1 MAPQA
6 LNGETLLDRS
16 QRILGVSLDQSEAEK
31 TSECELLLWR
41 DGNTAAANLLPGTRK
56 SNVSPGRRREQVAQ
70 AQR

>member
-31 TSECELLLWR
+31 TSKPFLFLLHTRCPRLIKR
-41 DGNTAAANLLPGTRK
+41 KQGRGRAMCLLAAGENK
-56 SNVSPGRRREQVAQ
+56 
-70 AQR
+70 